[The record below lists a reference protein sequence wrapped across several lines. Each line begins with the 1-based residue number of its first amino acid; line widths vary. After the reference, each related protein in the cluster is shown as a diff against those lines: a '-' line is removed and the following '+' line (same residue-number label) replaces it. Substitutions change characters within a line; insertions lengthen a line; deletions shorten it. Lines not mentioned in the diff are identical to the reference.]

1 MYNHIKPRIIC
12 NDGFSASVQASEF
25 HYCHPR
31 NNDGPY
37 THVEVGFPS
46 DKEELLLPYAESY
59 DDGNDTGIYPMVPV
73 EIVEAIIKKHG
84 GLYNV

>member
-1 MYNHIKPRIIC
+1 MCNHIKPRIIC
-12 NDGFSASVQASEF
+12 NDGFSVSVQASEF
-25 HYCHPR
+25 HYCLPR
-31 NNDGPY
+31 NNDGPH

-59 DDGNDTGIYPMVPV
+59 NDGEDTGIYPRVPV